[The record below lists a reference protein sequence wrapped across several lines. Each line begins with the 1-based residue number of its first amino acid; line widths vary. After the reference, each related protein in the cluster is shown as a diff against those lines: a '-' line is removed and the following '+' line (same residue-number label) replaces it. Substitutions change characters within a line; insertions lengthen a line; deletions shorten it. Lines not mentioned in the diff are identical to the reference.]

1 MKKTEIILIRHGETV
16 WNSQQRMQGHS
27 NSDLSS
33 VGQAQIQALGQ
44 WMKIVPFDH
53 IYSSDSLRA
62 KQTAEAITQFS
73 GHELKI
79 DLRLREKNLGVFE
92 GLTSEEARERHPEV
106 FRLFKTAGSKY
117 VIDEGESTQ
126 QLQDRALEIVD
137 EIRIKHPE
145 EHVLLVTHGGFIR
158 VVMKHSLGL
167 SLETPTRFLIRNTG
181 VFRLV
186 WEDKWIV
193 SQMGGVTHLEY
204 MKESVLSGW
213 SETVTKVHL

>member
-1 MKKTEIILIRHGETV
+1 MKETEIILIRHGETE
-16 WNSQQRMQGHS
+16 WNSQKRMQGHS

-44 WMKIVPFDH
+44 WMKNVPFDH

-62 KQTAEAITQFS
+62 KQTAESITQFS
-73 GHELKI
+73 GHELQF
-79 DLRLREKNLGVFE
+79 DQRLREKNLGVFE

-145 EHVLLVTHGGFIR
+145 ERVLLVTHGGFIR

-193 SQMGGVTHLEY
+193 SQMGGVSHLE
-204 MKESVLSGW
+204 
-213 SETVTKVHL
+213 

>member
-1 MKKTEIILIRHGETV
+1 MKETEIILIRHGETE

-33 VGQAQIQALGQ
+33 LGQAQIQALGQ
-44 WMKIVPFDH
+44 WMKNVPFDH

-73 GHELKI
+73 GHKLKI

-126 QLQDRALEIVD
+126 QLQDRALEIVN

-145 EHVLLVTHGGFIR
+145 ERVLLVTHGGFIR

-186 WEDKWIV
+186 WEDKWLV
-193 SQMGGVTHLEY
+193 SQMGGVSHLE
-204 MKESVLSGW
+204 
-213 SETVTKVHL
+213 

>member
-1 MKKTEIILIRHGETV
+1 MKETQIILIRHGETE

-33 VGQAQIQALGQ
+33 VGQAQIQALGE
-44 WMKIVPFDH
+44 WMKNVPFDH

-126 QLQDRALEIVD
+126 QLQDRALEVVD
-137 EIRIKHPE
+137 EIRIKHLE
-145 EHVLLVTHGGFIR
+145 ERVLLVTHGGFIR

-193 SQMGGVTHLEY
+193 SQMGGVSHLE
-204 MKESVLSGW
+204 
-213 SETVTKVHL
+213 

>member
-1 MKKTEIILIRHGETV
+1 MKETGIILIRHGETE
-16 WNSQQRMQGHS
+16 WNSQKRMQGHS

-44 WMKIVPFDH
+44 WMKNVPFDH

-62 KQTAEAITQFS
+62 KHTAEAITQFS
-73 GHELKI
+73 GHKLKI

-126 QLQDRALEIVD
+126 QLQDRALEIVN

-145 EHVLLVTHGGFIR
+145 ERVLLVTHGGFIR

-186 WEDKWIV
+186 WEDKWLV
-193 SQMGGVTHLEY
+193 SQMGGVSHLE
-204 MKESVLSGW
+204 
-213 SETVTKVHL
+213 

>member
-1 MKKTEIILIRHGETV
+1 MKETEIILVRHGETE

-44 WMKIVPFDH
+44 WMKNVPFDL

-73 GHELKI
+73 GHEMKI

-126 QLQDRALEIVD
+126 QLQDRALEIVN

-145 EHVLLVTHGGFIR
+145 ERVLLVTHGGFIR
-158 VVMKHSLGL
+158 VVMKHSLGI
-167 SLETPTRFLIRNTG
+167 SLETPSRFLIRNTG

-186 WEDKWIV
+186 WDDKWIV
-193 SQMGGVTHLEY
+193 SQMGGVSHLE
-204 MKESVLSGW
+204 
-213 SETVTKVHL
+213 

>member
-1 MKKTEIILIRHGETV
+1 MKKTEIILIRHGETE

-44 WMKIVPFDH
+44 WMKNVPFDL

-73 GHELKI
+73 GH
-79 DLRLREKNLGVFE
+79 DLQFDQRLREKNLGVFE

-126 QLQDRALEIVD
+126 QLQDRALEIVE

-145 EHVLLVTHGGFIR
+145 ERVLMVTHGGFIR

-193 SQMGGVTHLEY
+193 SQMGGVSHLE
-204 MKESVLSGW
+204 
-213 SETVTKVHL
+213 

>member
-1 MKKTEIILIRHGETV
+1 MKETEIILIRHGETE
-16 WNSQQRMQGHS
+16 WNSQKRMQGHS

-44 WMKIVPFDH
+44 WMKNVPFDL

-73 GHELKI
+73 GHELQF
-79 DLRLREKNLGVFE
+79 DQRLREKNLGVFE
-92 GLTSEEARERHPEV
+92 GLTSEDARERHPEV
-106 FRLFKTAGSKY
+106 FRLFKTAGSTY

-126 QLQDRALEIVD
+126 QLQDRALEIVN

-145 EHVLLVTHGGFIR
+145 ERVLLVTHGGFIR

-193 SQMGGVTHLEY
+193 SQMGGVLHLE
-204 MKESVLSGW
+204 
-213 SETVTKVHL
+213 

>member
-1 MKKTEIILIRHGETV
+1 MKETEIILIRHGETE

-44 WMKIVPFDH
+44 WMKNVPFDL

-62 KQTAEAITQFS
+62 KQTAESITQFS
-73 GHELKI
+73 GHELQF
-79 DLRLREKNLGVFE
+79 DQRLREKNLGVFE

-126 QLQDRALEIVD
+126 QLQDRALEIVN

-145 EHVLLVTHGGFIR
+145 ERVLLVTHGGFIR

-193 SQMGGVTHLEY
+193 SQMGGVSHLE
-204 MKESVLSGW
+204 
-213 SETVTKVHL
+213 

>member
-1 MKKTEIILIRHGETV
+1 MKETEIILIRHGETE

-33 VGQAQIQALGQ
+33 VGQVQIQALGQ
-44 WMKIVPFDH
+44 WMKNAPFDH

-126 QLQDRALEIVD
+126 QLQDRALEIVN

-145 EHVLLVTHGGFIR
+145 ERVLLVTHGGFIR
-158 VVMKHSLGL
+158 VVMKRFLGL

-181 VFRLV
+181 LFRLV

-193 SQMGGVTHLEY
+193 SQMGGVSHLE
-204 MKESVLSGW
+204 
-213 SETVTKVHL
+213 

>member
-1 MKKTEIILIRHGETV
+1 MKETEIILIRHGETE

-44 WMKIVPFDH
+44 WMKNVPFDI

-145 EHVLLVTHGGFIR
+145 ERVLLVTHGGFIR

-193 SQMGGVTHLEY
+193 SQMGGVSHLE
-204 MKESVLSGW
+204 
-213 SETVTKVHL
+213 

>member
-1 MKKTEIILIRHGETV
+1 MKKTEIIFIRHGETE

-44 WMKIVPFDH
+44 WMKNVPFDH

-79 DLRLREKNLGVFE
+79 DLREREKNLGVFE
-92 GLTSEEARERHPEV
+92 GLTSEEARKLHPEV
-106 FRLFKTAGSKY
+106 FSLFKTAGSKY

-137 EIRIKHPE
+137 EIRIKHLE
-145 EHVLLVTHGGFIR
+145 ERVLIVTHGGFIR

-193 SQMGGVTHLEY
+193 SQMGGVSHLE
-204 MKESVLSGW
+204 
-213 SETVTKVHL
+213 

>member
-1 MKKTEIILIRHGETV
+1 MKETEIILIRHGETE

-33 VGQAQIQALGQ
+33 LGQAQIQALGQ
-44 WMKIVPFDH
+44 WMKNVPFDH

-193 SQMGGVTHLEY
+193 SQMGGVSHLE
-204 MKESVLSGW
+204 
-213 SETVTKVHL
+213 

>member
-1 MKKTEIILIRHGETV
+1 MKETEIILIRHGETE
-16 WNSQQRMQGHS
+16 WNSQKRMQGHS

-44 WMKIVPFDH
+44 WMKNVPFDL

-73 GHELKI
+73 GHGLKI

-126 QLQDRALEIVD
+126 QLQDRALEIVN

-145 EHVLLVTHGGFIR
+145 ERVLLVTHGGFIR

-186 WEDKWIV
+186 WEDKWLV
-193 SQMGGVTHLEY
+193 SQMGGVSHLE
-204 MKESVLSGW
+204 
-213 SETVTKVHL
+213 

>member
-1 MKKTEIILIRHGETV
+1 MIRHGETE

-44 WMKIVPFDH
+44 WMKNVPFDL

-126 QLQDRALEIVD
+126 QLQDRALEIVE

-145 EHVLLVTHGGFIR
+145 ERLLLVTHGGFIR

-193 SQMGGVTHLEY
+193 SQMGGVSHLE
-204 MKESVLSGW
+204 
-213 SETVTKVHL
+213 

>member
-1 MKKTEIILIRHGETV
+1 MKKTEIIFIRHGETE

-44 WMKIVPFDH
+44 WMKNVPFDH

-92 GLTSEEARERHPEV
+92 GLTSEEARKLHPEV
-106 FRLFKTAGSKY
+106 FSLFKTAGSKY

-126 QLQDRALEIVD
+126 QLLERALEFIE
-137 EIRIKHPE
+137 EIRLRHPE
-145 EHVLLVTHGGFIR
+145 QRVVMVTHGGVVR
-158 VVMKHSLGL
+158 VLMKHTLGL
-167 SLETPTRFLIRNTG
+167 SIDARTSFLIKNTG
-181 VFRLV
+181 IFRLV
-186 WEDKWIV
+186 WNERWLV
-193 SQMGGVTHLEY
+193 SQMGGVSHLE
-204 MKESVLSGW
+204 KLE
-213 SETVTKVHL
+213 

>member
-1 MKKTEIILIRHGETV
+1 MKETEIILIRHGETE
-16 WNSQQRMQGHS
+16 WNSQKRMQGHS

-44 WMKIVPFDH
+44 WMKNVPFDL

-126 QLQDRALEIVD
+126 QLQDRALEIVN

-145 EHVLLVTHGGFIR
+145 ERVLLVTHGGFIR

-186 WEDKWIV
+186 WEDKWLV
-193 SQMGGVTHLEY
+193 SQMGGVSHLE
-204 MKESVLSGW
+204 
-213 SETVTKVHL
+213 

>member
-1 MKKTEIILIRHGETV
+1 MKETEIILIRHGETE

-145 EHVLLVTHGGFIR
+145 ERVLLVTHGGFIR

-193 SQMGGVTHLEY
+193 SQMGGVSHLE
-204 MKESVLSGW
+204 
-213 SETVTKVHL
+213 

>member
-1 MKKTEIILIRHGETV
+1 MKETEIILIRHGETE

-44 WMKIVPFDH
+44 WMKNVPFDH

-62 KQTAEAITQFS
+62 KQTAEAIIQFS

-193 SQMGGVTHLEY
+193 SQMGGVSHLE
-204 MKESVLSGW
+204 
-213 SETVTKVHL
+213 

>member
-1 MKKTEIILIRHGETV
+1 MKETEIILIRHGETE

-44 WMKIVPFDH
+44 WMKNVPFDH

-145 EHVLLVTHGGFIR
+145 ERVLLVTHGGFIR

-167 SLETPTRFLIRNTG
+167 SLETPTRFLIRNTS

-193 SQMGGVTHLEY
+193 SQMGGVSHLE
-204 MKESVLSGW
+204 
-213 SETVTKVHL
+213 

>member
-1 MKKTEIILIRHGETV
+1 MKKTEIILIRHGETE

-27 NSDLSS
+27 NSDLSP

-44 WMKIVPFDH
+44 WMKNVPFDL

-62 KQTAEAITQFS
+62 KQTAQAITQFS

-106 FRLFKTAGSKY
+106 FRFFKTAGSTY

-126 QLQDRALEIVD
+126 QLQDRALEIVN

-145 EHVLLVTHGGFIR
+145 ERVLLVTHGGFIR

-186 WEDKWIV
+186 WEDKWLV
-193 SQMGGVTHLEY
+193 SQMGGVSHLE
-204 MKESVLSGW
+204 
-213 SETVTKVHL
+213 

>member
-1 MKKTEIILIRHGETV
+1 MKETQIILIRHGETE

-33 VGQAQIQALGQ
+33 VGQAQIQALGE
-44 WMKIVPFDH
+44 WMKNVPFDH

-73 GHELKI
+73 EHELKI

-126 QLQDRALEIVD
+126 QLQDRALEIVN

-145 EHVLLVTHGGFIR
+145 ERVLLVTHGGFIR

-181 VFRLV
+181 VFRLE
-186 WEDKWIV
+186 WEDKWFV
-193 SQMGGVTHLEY
+193 SQMGGVSHLE
-204 MKESVLSGW
+204 
-213 SETVTKVHL
+213 

>member
-1 MKKTEIILIRHGETV
+1 MKETEIILIRHGETE
-16 WNSQQRMQGHS
+16 WNSQKRMQGHS

-44 WMKIVPFDH
+44 WMKNVPFDL

-62 KQTAEAITQFS
+62 QQTAEAITQFS
-73 GHELKI
+73 GHELQF
-79 DLRLREKNLGVFE
+79 DQRLREKNLGVFE

-126 QLQDRALEIVD
+126 QLQDRALEIVN
-137 EIRIKHPE
+137 EFRIKHPE
-145 EHVLLVTHGGFIR
+145 ERVLLVTHGGFIR

-186 WEDKWIV
+186 WEDKWLV
-193 SQMGGVTHLEY
+193 SQMGGVSHLE
-204 MKESVLSGW
+204 
-213 SETVTKVHL
+213 

>member
-1 MKKTEIILIRHGETV
+1 MKETEIILIRHGETE

-27 NSDLSS
+27 NSDLSL

-44 WMKIVPFDH
+44 WMKNVPFDH

-73 GHELKI
+73 GHELQF
-79 DLRLREKNLGVFE
+79 DQRLREKNLGVFE

-145 EHVLLVTHGGFIR
+145 ERVLLVTHGGFIR

-186 WEDKWIV
+186 WEDKWLV
-193 SQMGGVTHLEY
+193 SQMGGVSHLE
-204 MKESVLSGW
+204 
-213 SETVTKVHL
+213 

>member
-1 MKKTEIILIRHGETV
+1 MKETEIILIRHGETE

-44 WMKIVPFDH
+44 WMKNVPFDL
-53 IYSSDSLRA
+53 IYSRDSLRA

-106 FRLFKTAGSKY
+106 FRLFKTSGSKY

-126 QLQDRALEIVD
+126 QLQDRALEIVE

-145 EHVLLVTHGGFIR
+145 ECVLLVTHGGFIR

-186 WEDKWIV
+186 WKDKWIV
-193 SQMGGVTHLEY
+193 SQMGGVSHLE
-204 MKESVLSGW
+204 
-213 SETVTKVHL
+213 

>member
-1 MKKTEIILIRHGETV
+1 MKETEIILIRHGETE

-44 WMKIVPFDH
+44 WMKNVPFDL

-73 GHELKI
+73 GHELQF
-79 DLRLREKNLGVFE
+79 DQRLREKNLGVFE

-145 EHVLLVTHGGFIR
+145 ERVLLVTHGGFIR

-193 SQMGGVTHLEY
+193 SQMGGVSHLE
-204 MKESVLSGW
+204 
-213 SETVTKVHL
+213 

>member
-1 MKKTEIILIRHGETV
+1 MKKTEIILIRHGETE
-16 WNSQQRMQGHS
+16 WNSQKRMQGHS

-44 WMKIVPFDH
+44 WMKNVPFDH

-73 GHELKI
+73 GHELQF
-79 DLRLREKNLGVFE
+79 DQRLREKNLGVFE

-126 QLQDRALEIVD
+126 QLQDRALEIVN

-145 EHVLLVTHGGFIR
+145 ERVLLVTHGGFIR

-186 WEDKWIV
+186 WEDKWLV
-193 SQMGGVTHLEY
+193 SQMGGVSHLE
-204 MKESVLSGW
+204 
-213 SETVTKVHL
+213 

>member
-1 MKKTEIILIRHGETV
+1 MKETEIILIRHGETE
-16 WNSQQRMQGHS
+16 WNSQKRMQGHS

-44 WMKIVPFDH
+44 WMKNVPFDL

-73 GHELKI
+73 GHELQF
-79 DLRLREKNLGVFE
+79 DQRLREKNLGVFE

-186 WEDKWIV
+186 WEDKWLV
-193 SQMGGVTHLEY
+193 SQMGGVSHLE
-204 MKESVLSGW
+204 
-213 SETVTKVHL
+213 

>member
-1 MKKTEIILIRHGETV
+1 MKKTEIILIRHGETE
-16 WNSQQRMQGHS
+16 WNSQKRMQGHS

-44 WMKIVPFDH
+44 WMKNVPFDL

-73 GHELKI
+73 GHELQF
-79 DLRLREKNLGVFE
+79 DQRLREKNLGVFE

-126 QLQDRALEIVD
+126 QLQDRALEIVN

-145 EHVLLVTHGGFIR
+145 ERVLLVTHGGFIR

-193 SQMGGVTHLEY
+193 SQMGGVSHLE
-204 MKESVLSGW
+204 
-213 SETVTKVHL
+213 